1 MSSTFSG
8 LSEVLGPKNTKPN
21 PSSRKKG
28 SERILLGHVLDV
40 ILDESSPYYNSEY
53 GVGAIRFRAIP
64 EDYRK
69 EEKNVSLFAFP
80 ANRSRYQVPLPG
92 EQVIIYPVLVGTRL
106 KYAYGTIVKQSLNLV
121 YGSEPFLSTTAF
133 NIDRDLLD
141 ALVNEPLLAT
151 RFQDKL
157 QIPYEDY
164 QNSSYGVTS
173 LREGDTI
180 LEGRFGSSILFTS
193 TMDKII
199 VKDIYSDLHIGSD
212 VLSKVQTTEDGDP
225 ITILQANKKI
235 TTDESYLIKPSINET
250 DSVVYLT
257 STQTIPMEVATSK
270 RMDTWNVK
278 VTRPKPFQRVEDFE
292 STRLQATVDGVYDPN
307 FRFEINLNVAG
318 FVGGGGGFDIGSLG
332 SGGTKDENI
341 RVLINAMQ
349 QAGITNPFSQVGIL
363 GVIGKECGF
372 IPKDERGYGGTDN
385 ARLRDLFGNRLIYYY
400 PKTPAG
406 EAQLEIDKKDDVLF
420 YDIIYGYLDKSS
432 GKEWRKHTE
441 PGDGFKYRG
450 RGFNQITFKASYEK
464 YGKMVGVDLV
474 ADPDQLN
481 NIPIAA
487 ALAIKFLLNGIAG
500 KQIQKEKNSF
510 TSIDDAVYWFVR
522 ANHGGGEVRGS
533 EGHLKALRIANE
545 LYAAGVVGRGV

>member
-1 MSSTFSG
+1 MGSTFSG
-8 LSEVLGPKNTKPN
+8 LSEVLGPNNTKPN

-28 SERILLGHVLDV
+28 SERILLGHVLDT

-64 EDYRK
+64 EDYKK

-92 EQVIIYPVLVGTRL
+92 EQVMIYPVLVGTRL
-106 KYAYGTIVKQSLNLV
+106 KYAYGTIVKQSLNIA

-164 QNSSYGVTS
+164 ENSSYGVTS

-199 VKDIYSDLHIGSD
+199 VKDLYSDLHIGSD

-225 ITILQANKKI
+225 ITILQASKKI

-270 RMDTWNVK
+270 RMDTWNIK

-292 STRLQATVDGVYDPN
+292 STRLQATFDGIYDPN

-332 SGGTKDENI
+332 SGGSKDENI

-372 IPKDERGYGGTDN
+372 IPKDEYGYGNTSN
-385 ARLRDLFGNRLIYYY
+385 ERLRHLFGSRLDQFDE
-400 PKTPAG
+400 PEL
-406 EAQLEIDKKDDVLF
+406 EALKKRDEEF
-420 YDIIYGYLDKSS
+420 YDYIYGYLDKSP

-441 PGDGFKYRG
+441 PGAEEFGG
-450 RGFNQITFKASYEK
+450 AEEETPE
-464 YGKMVGVDLV
+464 
-474 ADPDQLN
+474 
-481 NIPIAA
+481 
-487 ALAIKFLLNGIAG
+487 AL
-500 KQIQKEKNSF
+500 
-510 TSIDDAVYWFVR
+510 
-522 ANHGGGEVRGS
+522 
-533 EGHLKALRIANE
+533 
-545 LYAAGVVGRGV
+545 

>member
-1 MSSTFSG
+1 MGSTFSG

-40 ILDESSPYYNSEY
+40 ILDESSPYYSSEY

-64 EDYRK
+64 EDYKK

-92 EQVIIYPVLVGTRL
+92 EQVMIYPVLVGTRL
-106 KYAYGTIVKQSLNLV
+106 TYAYGTIVKQSLNIA

-225 ITILQANKKI
+225 ITILQASKKI

-257 STQTIPMEVATSK
+257 STQIIPMEVATSK

-332 SGGTKDENI
+332 SGGTKDDNI

-349 QAGITNPFSQVGIL
+349 QAGITNPFSQIGIL
-363 GVIGKECGF
+363 GVVGKECGF
-372 IPKDERGYGGTDN
+372 IPKNEYGYGNTSNERLRHLFG
-385 ARLRDLFGNRLIYYY
+385 ARLKRFDE
-400 PKTPAG
+400 P
-406 EAQLEIDKKDDVLF
+406 QLTALKADNVEF
-420 YDIIYGYLDKSS
+420 YDVIYGYKQDPGPS
-432 GKEWRKHTE
+432 WNTMNDN
-441 PGDGFKYRG
+441 PGDGWLYRG
-450 RGFNQITFKASYEK
+450 RGFNQVTFKALYKK
-464 YGKMVGVDLV
+464 YGELAGIDLV
-474 ADPDQLN
+474 SNPDQLN
-481 NIPIAA
+481 DVPTAA
-487 ALAIKFLLNGIAG
+487 VVAVKFLLNGIG
-500 KQIQKEKNSF
+500 GSKIQKEKNSF

-533 EGHLKALRIANE
+533 EGHLKALEIGNA